1 MKYYFIFLF
10 QLIVLSSYGQKN
22 KEAEIDS
29 LESEMMNFFQATLER
44 NYGRKDALDLL
55 VKGLERYHFN
65 YLLDVDK
72 VRLKQI
78 NEKLYAGGLLH
89 SYFVDG
95 AILNDS
101 CTLFVLDGVSPSE
114 YRQSDAYQQASKN
127 QQEHGGSLTLDD

>member
-89 SYFVDG
+89 SYFVEPG
-95 AILNDS
+95 YSS
-101 CTLFVLDGVSPSE
+101 CTYDG
-114 YRQSDAYQQASKN
+114 
-127 QQEHGGSLTLDD
+127 T

>member
-1 MKYYFIFLF
+1 M
-10 QLIVLSSYGQKN
+10 LSSYGQKN

-72 VRLKQI
+72 ARLKQI
-78 NEKLYAGGLLH
+78 NENYMRVVYFIPILLME
-89 SYFVDG
+89 
-95 AILNDS
+95 
-101 CTLFVLDGVSPSE
+101 LF
-114 YRQSDAYQQASKN
+114 
-127 QQEHGGSLTLDD
+127 

>member
-101 CTLFVLDGVSPSE
+101 CTLFVPDGVSPSE

-127 QQEHGGSLTLDD
+127 QQ

>member
-65 YLLDVDK
+65 YMRVVYFIPILLM
-72 VRLKQI
+72 
-78 NEKLYAGGLLH
+78 E
-89 SYFVDG
+89 
-95 AILNDS
+95 
-101 CTLFVLDGVSPSE
+101 LF
-114 YRQSDAYQQASKN
+114 
-127 QQEHGGSLTLDD
+127 

>member
-55 VKGLERYHFN
+55 VKGLERYLSLIHILWRCSTAVRSGWEHKERKS
-65 YLLDVDK
+65 LLNLWARFVK
-72 VRLKQI
+72 EPV
-78 NEKLYAGGLLH
+78 EK
-89 SYFVDG
+89 
-95 AILNDS
+95 
-101 CTLFVLDGVSPSE
+101 
-114 YRQSDAYQQASKN
+114 
-127 QQEHGGSLTLDD
+127 